1 MAIELV
7 VWIAF
12 FLLANAKQ
20 RQAVHSV
27 VRNML
32 RKDWMAKKRKEQK
45 KQNGKIGNR
54 RILCKANHPEFF
66 CFLYAGI
73 GEKRKVLD
81 ENQDL
86 LLR

>member
-32 RKDWMAKKRKEQK
+32 RKEQK